1 MNIKVILI
9 VLGEPNSTFSEILFK
24 YFNSDNFNKNKKK
37 IVLIGSQ
44 RLIKLQMKY
53 LKYKFKLNLINNIN
67 QSSVGLIN
75 IIDINYSCN
84 KAFSNISS
92 SSNSYIEKCF
102 NLSIRILKKNKSVA
116 LINGPISKTHF
127 LKKKFPGITE
137 YIAKK
142 TTSNNPVMLI
152 YNKKL
157 SVSPLTTHIPLKNV
171 AKFVKK
177 KIIISKVLKVN
188 YFFKVSLKKIPNI
201 AILGLNPHCETMGKI
216 SEEKKEII
224 PAIKYLKNKKIKITG
239 PISADTFFL
248 KKNIE
253 KFDVVIGMYHDQ
265 VLIPVKTLFKFNAIN
280 VTIGLP
286 FIKVTP
292 DHGPNFDMIGK
303 NKSDPSSIF
312 YALDFLNRLK

>member
-1 MNIKVILI
+1 MNIKIILI

-24 YFNSDNFNKNKKK
+24 YFKSNNFSKNNKK
-37 IVLIGSQ
+37 IVLIGSK
-44 RLIKLQMKY
+44 RLIELQMKY
-53 LKYKFKLNLINNIN
+53 LGYKFKLNLINNIDE
-67 QSSVGLIN
+67 SSVKLIN
-75 IIDINYSCN
+75 IIDIDYSFN
-84 KAFSNISS
+84 KVFSAISS

-102 NLSIRILKKNKSVA
+102 NLSIKILKKNKSAA
-116 LINGPISKTHF
+116 LINGPISKSHF

-142 TTSNNPVMLI
+142 TSSDEPVMLI

-157 SVSPLTTHIPLKNV
+157 SVLPLTTHIPIKNV
-171 AKFVKK
+171 TNFVKR
-177 KIIISKVLKVN
+177 KIIISKVLKVD
-188 YFFKVSLKKIPNI
+188 YFFKVRLKKIPNI
-201 AILGLNPHCETMGKI
+201 AILGLNPHCETIDKI
-216 SEEKKEII
+216 SEEKREIN
-224 PAIKYLKNKKIKITG
+224 PAIEFLKKKKIKVTG

-248 KKNIE
+248 KKNIN

-265 VLIPVKTLFKFNAIN
+265 VLTPIKTLFKFNAIN

-303 NKSDPSSIF
+303 NKSDPSSFF
-312 YALDFLNRLK
+312 YALDFLSRVK